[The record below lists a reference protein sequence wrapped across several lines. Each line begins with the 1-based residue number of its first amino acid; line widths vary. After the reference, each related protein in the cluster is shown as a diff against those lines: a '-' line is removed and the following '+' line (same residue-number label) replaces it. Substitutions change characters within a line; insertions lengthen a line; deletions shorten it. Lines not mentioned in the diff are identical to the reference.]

1 MESLD
6 ISQVLGGIPQ
16 KIENKL
22 DLIELSRIGLPRDSL
37 LNLAK
42 HLNLS
47 LNKMS
52 KTLELKKRILQKSN
66 QEKPLDP
73 MVSEQILKI
82 AQVVV
87 KGYQVFGAKDRY
99 LAWMSQP
106 NQGLGNKTP
115 LSLLSS
121 QFGIEMVYDELGR
134 IEHGIIS

>member
-22 DLIELSRIGLPRDSL
+22 DLIELSRIGLPRNSL

-42 HLNLS
+42 HLDLS
-47 LNKMS
+47 LHQMAR
-52 KTLELKKRILQKSN
+52 TLELKKRVLQKSGP
-66 QEKPLDP
+66 EKPFDP

-106 NQGLGNKTP
+106 NKGLGNKTP